1 MTSDRQIVS
10 NRSNGRRSRGP
21 RTAAGKASSSRNAL
35 RHGLAASVLD
45 KPAMCAEVERLA
57 RAIAG
62 NDADNFRLER
72 ARIIAEAQVDLVRI
86 QDAKVTLMNSHTVG
100 AMSADPRH
108 DATRNPQGAAANL
121 EPQSYDASG
130 ETRFAPKFVMAPTIE
145 GLRQLARLERY
156 ENRAISRRKQAMCA
170 FLA

>member
-35 RHGLAASVLD
+35 RDGLAVSVLD
-45 KPAMCAEVERLA
+45 KPVMCAEVERLA
-57 RAIAG
+57 HAIAG

-100 AMSADPRH
+100 AMSADP
-108 DATRNPQGAAANL
+108 
-121 EPQSYDASG
+121 
-130 ETRFAPKFVMAPTIE
+130 
-145 GLRQLARLERY
+145 
-156 ENRAISRRKQAMCA
+156 
-170 FLA
+170 